1 MNTESNLFTKVITH
15 ENFELAI
22 KKAAIGKRKKRIVIK
37 TLKNSEYIASQKLN
51 EVQNGIW
58 RPQKIHAVKVIND
71 GIQLKKR
78 EIVCP
83 DFVNEQVVHHAIMNV
98 VAPVLMKRFYQY
110 SCASIP
116 GRGVEYAIRYIRK
129 AVRDRKNVKY
139 HVVLDIKQFFN
150 TLRPSKVFHQL
161 RRMIRDK
168 KILLLLAHILR
179 GNKIIKQDGTVIK
192 RGAPI
197 GLYTS
202 PWLANTLLTPLDN
215 VIKAEGVPYYIRYN
229 DDMLLFHSNKRKLKR
244 IVEKIEKYLAGI
256 KLTLKRKPQIHRF
269 SKVSIRFIGATITPE
284 KIVLAPKIFLRSI
297 RAVRRMSKKKK
308 ITLFNARR
316 AVSYSGRFSHYDTYK
331 AYEKYIASVVD
342 VSACCHIIS
351 SHDSHE
357 RSKRKCGVNHIPKRN
372 P

>member
-51 EVQNGIW
+51 EVQKGMW
-58 RPQKIHAVKVIND
+58 RPQEIHTVKVIND

-168 KILLLLAHILR
+168 KILLLFAHILR

-202 PWLANTLLTPLDN
+202 P
-215 VIKAEGVPYYIRYN
+215 
-229 DDMLLFHSNKRKLKR
+229 
-244 IVEKIEKYLAGI
+244 
-256 KLTLKRKPQIHRF
+256 
-269 SKVSIRFIGATITPE
+269 
-284 KIVLAPKIFLRSI
+284 
-297 RAVRRMSKKKK
+297 
-308 ITLFNARR
+308 
-316 AVSYSGRFSHYDTYK
+316 
-331 AYEKYIASVVD
+331 
-342 VSACCHIIS
+342 
-351 SHDSHE
+351 
-357 RSKRKCGVNHIPKRN
+357 
-372 P
+372 